1 MRISCRAF
9 VWVFVIPLGLL
20 PACPLAQS
28 PVARDTDRDGLSDEL
43 EQRLLMHFEPAFM
56 IGAHDCSDVP
66 AEFEPGMETP
76 TLKAADGTVYGQVK
90 PYGKQMKPY
99 GGQVTRAK
107 GSTEA
112 RPLVEIHYYHLWW
125 KDCGPHGHPLDAE
138 HVAVLVEGT
147 GDDVA
152 TADWKAMYWYAAAH
166 EDTVCDVS
174 QIARASTLHAE
185 DRGAKVWVSLGKH
198 ASYLSE
204 RMCTGGCGADKCE
217 DMHALKTD
225 RVINFGEPGH
235 PMNGSAFV
243 ASTEWPL
250 AGKMAATNFP
260 AEPLARL
267 NGLPETDIAWFRA
280 GRHPERQV
288 IAVSG
293 ETAGAIARSG
303 DHMEGAISVAG
314 DSTAN
319 ALATAEDS
327 TGNALEKSYK
337 KTAHALGSA
346 ARHLGAALGV
356 AEKRGASEPGKE

>member
-1 MRISCRAF
+1 MHLRSCEDFLQGFRLGL
-9 VWVFVIPLGLL
+9 WGGCCGLL
-20 PACPLAQS
+20 PSCLAQS
-28 PVARDTDRDGLSDEL
+28 AVARDTDRDGLSDEL
-43 EQRLLMHFEPAFM
+43 EQRLLVQFAPAFM
-56 IGAHDCSDVP
+56 IGARDCSDVP
-66 AEFEPGMETP
+66 AEFEPGMRTP
-76 TLKAADGTVYGQVK
+76 TLKAKDGTVYGQVK
-90 PYGKQMKPY
+90 PYE
-99 GGQVTRAK
+99 GQVSRAQ

-112 RPLVEIHYYHLWW
+112 WRLVEIHYYHLWW

-138 HVAVLVEGT
+138 HVAVLVEGSG
-147 GDDVA
+147 GDMA
-152 TADWKAMYWYAAAH
+152 TANWKAMYWYAAAH

-185 DRGAKVWVSLGKH
+185 DRGAKVWISPGKH

-225 RVINFGEPGH
+225 QVINLGEPGH
-235 PMNGSAFV
+235 LMNGSVFV

-260 AEPLARL
+260 TEPLARVNEL
-267 NGLPETDIAWFRA
+267 LETDIAWFRA

-293 ETAGAIARSG
+293 ETAGAIARRG
-303 DHMEGAISVAG
+303 ENTEGAISVAG

-319 ALATAEDS
+319 ALATAENS

-346 ARHLGAALGV
+346 LGV
-356 AEKRGASEPGKE
+356 TEKPGTSDLGKE